1 MSDVTLNQVSTL
13 ALQLSPKEQTQLM
26 ELLAKALRD
35 ALPTSTDEA
44 KRQDWFQFIDE
55 MAGSLANDSIERGD
69 QGVSEIL
76 NKID

>member
-1 MSDVTLNQVSTL
+1 
-13 ALQLSPKEQTQLM
+13 M

-55 MAGSLANDSIERGD
+55 MAGSLANDPIERGD
-69 QGVSEIL
+69 QGVSEIRDE
-76 NKID
+76 ID